1 MKKILI
7 LGAGIYQVPLIQ
19 KAREMGLYTIVS
31 SIPGNYPGFA
41 IADKVVYENT
51 IDLEA
56 ILKLARDEQ
65 VDGIITAGT
74 DVCVPTQGYVCDQ
87 LGLCGPTLAAAEKAQ
102 DKLLMKQAFA
112 EYGVNT
118 AEFEYVDIGNA
129 NPVSICEKI
138 GYPVIFKSVDA
149 SGSRG
154 ITKVAGPADIPFA
167 YQEVVNNTH
176 ASRYLIEKF
185 LTGEE
190 YGAQAFV
197 FNGAIRFILPHGDYV
212 FQGSTGVPIG
222 HFAPYDIAPEIL
234 EDSKRQL
241 QKAVT
246 ALGVDNCAINA
257 DFMLC
262 DGKAYVLE
270 IGARAGATCLVEMT
284 EQYYGIDYYKQ
295 IIRCAMGEEP
305 DFTPGNAERQPC
317 VVMLFR
323 SEQTGI
329 ITSIDMGDQRDPHV
343 LDLSLDYGVGD
354 CIRQFRKGPDRI
366 GQCIVV
372 ADSVAEGKRIL
383 DEAMEKVTITL
394 DPVPQTE

>member
-7 LGAGIYQVPLIQ
+7 LGAGIYQVPLIK
-19 KAREMGLYTIVS
+19 KAKEMGLYTIVT

-41 IADKVVYENT
+41 LADKVVYENT
-51 IDLEA
+51 IDLDA
-56 ILKLARDEQ
+56 ILKLARAEG
-65 VDGIITAGT
+65 VDGIVTAGT

-87 LGLCGPTLAAAEKAQ
+87 MGLCGPTLEAAEKAQ
-102 DKLLMKQAFA
+102 SKLLMKQAFK

-118 AEFEYVDIGNA
+118 AEFEYVELSNG
-129 NPVSICEKI
+129 NPVDVCEKI
-138 GYPVIFKSVDA
+138 GYPVIFKSIDA

-154 ITKVAGPADIPFA
+154 ITKVAGPEDIAFA

-176 ASRYLIEKF
+176 SQYYLVEKY

-197 FNGAIRFILPHGDYV
+197 FNGTIRFILPHGDYV

-222 HFAPYDIAPEIL
+222 HFAPYDIAPEII
-234 EDSKRQL
+234 EDSKNQL

-246 ALGVDNCAINA
+246 AMGVDNCAINA

-305 DFTPGNAERQPC
+305 DFTPTIPGGQPC

-323 SEQTGI
+323 SDESGT
-329 ITSIDMGDQRDPHV
+329 ITAIDMGEQNDPRV
-343 LDLSLDYGVGD
+343 LDISLDYGVGED
-354 CIRQFRKGPDRI
+354 IRKFRKGPDRI
-366 GQCIVV
+366 GQCIVI
-372 ADSVAEGKRIL
+372 ADTVDEGKRVL
-383 DEAMEKVTITL
+383 DEAMDKVKITL
-394 DPVPQTE
+394 G

>member
-7 LGAGIYQVPLIQ
+7 LGAGIYQVPLIK
-19 KAREMGLYTIVS
+19 KAKEMGLYTVVT

-41 IADKVVYENT
+41 LADKVVYENT

-56 ILKLARDEQ
+56 VLKLAKEEQ
-65 VDGIITAGT
+65 VSGVVTAGT
-74 DVCVPTQGYVCDQ
+74 DVCVPTQGYLCDQ
-87 LGLCGPTLAAAEKAQ
+87 LGLKGPTLEAAEKAQ
-102 DKLLMKQAFA
+102 SKLLMKQAFR

-118 AEFEYVDIGNA
+118 AEFEYVDIKNA
-129 NPVSICEKI
+129 NPVDVCEKI
-138 GYPVIFKSVDA
+138 GYPVIFKSIDA

-154 ITKVAGPADIPFA
+154 ITKVAGPEDIPFA
-167 YQEVVNNTH
+167 YSEVVENTH
-176 ASRYLIEKF
+176 SDTYLIEKF

-197 FNGAIRFILPHGDYV
+197 YDGTIRFILPHGDYV
-212 FQGSTGVPIG
+212 FQGSTGVPVG
-222 HFAPYDIAPEIL
+222 HFAPYDISPEII
-234 EDSKRQL
+234 EDSKVQL

-246 ALGVDNCAINA
+246 AMGVDNCAINA

-305 DFTPGNAERQPC
+305 DFTPGNARRQPC
-317 VVMLFR
+317 VVMLFQ
-323 SEQTGI
+323 SEESGVI
-329 ITSIDMGDQRDPHV
+329 ESIDMGEQKDPRV
-343 LDLSLDYGVGD
+343 LDISLDYGVGD
-354 CIRQFRKGPDRI
+354 SVRQFRKGPDRI
-366 GQCIVV
+366 GQCIVI
-372 ADSVAEGKRIL
+372 ADSVDEGKRVL
-383 DEAMEKVTITL
+383 DEAMAKVQIKL
-394 DPVPQTE
+394 K

>member
-7 LGAGIYQVPLIQ
+7 LGAGIYQVPLIK
-19 KAREMGLYTIVS
+19 KAKEMGLYTVVT

-41 IADKVVYENT
+41 LADKVVYENT

-56 ILKLARDEQ
+56 VLKLAKEEQ
-65 VDGIITAGT
+65 VSGVVTAGT
-74 DVCVPTQGYVCDQ
+74 DVCVPTQGYLCDQ
-87 LGLCGPTLAAAEKAQ
+87 LGLKGPTLEAAEKAQ
-102 DKLLMKQAFA
+102 SKLLMKQAFR

-118 AEFEYVDIGNA
+118 AEFEYVDIKNA
-129 NPVSICEKI
+129 NPVDVCEKI
-138 GYPVIFKSVDA
+138 GYPVIFKSIDA

-154 ITKVAGPADIPFA
+154 ITKVAGPEDIPFA
-167 YQEVVNNTH
+167 YSEVVENTH
-176 ASRYLIEKF
+176 SDTYLIEKF

-197 FNGAIRFILPHGDYV
+197 YDGTIRFILPHGDYV
-212 FQGSTGVPIG
+212 FQGSTGVPVG
-222 HFAPYDIAPEIL
+222 HFAPYDISPEII
-234 EDSKRQL
+234 EDSKVQL

-246 ALGVDNCAINA
+246 AMGVDNCAINA

-305 DFTPGNAERQPC
+305 DFTPGNAQRQPC
-317 VVMLFR
+317 VVMLFQ
-323 SEQTGI
+323 SEESGVI
-329 ITSIDMGDQRDPHV
+329 ESIDMGEQKDPRV
-343 LDLSLDYGVGD
+343 LDISLDYGVGD
-354 CIRQFRKGPDRI
+354 SVRQFRKGPDRI
-366 GQCIVV
+366 GQCIVI
-372 ADSVAEGKRIL
+372 ADSVDEGKRVL
-383 DEAMEKVTITL
+383 DEAMAKVQIKL
-394 DPVPQTE
+394 K